1 MKNLFKIGTSLVL
14 AVIAALVVFLAALIG
29 GARIGTV
36 FLRSFVAF
44 LTAGVLAWLV
54 LFLLEAK
61 GIAAFDREL
70 TPQDIRGL
78 GYDREGAERICALLS
93 RRVQVEEYL
102 ALAEEREPCIY
113 HVACVAD
120 KSRIDVSAVSC
131 DADNLAVCRSL
142 QGVSVDVAVARS
154 RERCTVNGTD

>member
-1 MKNLFKIGTSLVL
+1 MRNLFKIGTSLVL

-36 FLRSFVAF
+36 FLRTFVAF

-70 TPQDIRGL
+70 TPPEGEDAAEAPPADGEAEAPEAPGESQGKEAAESAEAPAEQASFQPLAADGL
-78 GYDREGAERICALLS
+78 KHVEPVPEGSQATE
-93 RRVQVEEYL
+93 
-102 ALAEEREPCIY
+102 
-113 HVACVAD
+113 
-120 KSRIDVSAVSC
+120 
-131 DADNLAVCRSL
+131 
-142 QGVSVDVAVARS
+142 
-154 RERCTVNGTD
+154 